1 MENAAAAGPCVEAVD
16 IAITGSIAATALM
29 ANTTTTAAVAKAK
42 LKAKVKKEVT
52 AMEGGENSEA
62 LGAVGGQANKE
73 G

>member
-1 MENAAAAGPCVEAVD
+1 
-16 IAITGSIAATALM
+16 M
-29 ANTTTTAAVAKAK
+29 ASTTTTAAVAKAK

-52 AMEGGENSEA
+52 VMERGENSEA